1 MKTPSGISIRA
12 GIGVVVGAGIVAV
25 DNFAFGGEV
34 SPIVIVGM
42 LLVFAAAVGMIWGGR
57 AAVAA
62 AMAWVWVPMAHVLK
76 HLMRLPD
83 TIHPN
88 NYASLLKLGAFTF
101 VVTAIGL
108 GFGLGF
114 RGLLDGHPKKNA

>member
-1 MKTPSGISIRA
+1 MQRTVPINV
-12 GIGVVVGAGIVAV
+12 GVGLIVGAGIAGV

-42 LLVFAAAVGMIWGGR
+42 LLAFGAAAGMIWGVR
-57 AAVAA
+57 AAVATA
-62 AMAWVWVPMAHVLK
+62 VVWVCLPMAHVLK
-76 HLMRLPD
+76 HMMGLPD

-88 NYASLLKLGAFTF
+88 TYLSILKLGAFTF

-108 GFGLGF
+108 GFGLAF
-114 RGLLDGHPKKNA
+114 RRLHGGQPAENA

>member
-1 MKTPSGISIRA
+1 MKRPSSVSIRV
-12 GIGVVVGAGIVAV
+12 GIGVIVGAGIAAV

-42 LLVFAAAVGMIWGGR
+42 LLVFGAAVGMIWGGR

-62 AMAWVWVPMAHVLK
+62 AIAWVWLPMAHVLK

-108 GFGLGF
+108 GFGLAF
-114 RGLLDGHPKKNA
+114 RRLLGGHPTKNV

>member
-1 MKTPSGISIRA
+1 MKMSSGVSLRV
-12 GIGVVVGAGIVAV
+12 GIGLIAGAGIAAV

-42 LLVFAAAVGMIWGGR
+42 LLVFGVAVGMLWGGR
-57 AAVAA
+57 AAIAA
-62 AMAWVWVPMAHVLK
+62 AVAWVWLPMAHVLK

-88 NYASLLKLGAFTF
+88 TYASLLKLGAFTF
-101 VVTAIGL
+101 IVTAIGL
-108 GFGLGF
+108 GFGMACRRLS
-114 RGLLDGHPKKNA
+114 RRAPI

>member
-1 MKTPSGISIRA
+1 MKMPHDVSIRVGSGLIA
-12 GIGVVVGAGIVAV
+12 GAGIAAV

-42 LLVFAAAVGMIWGGR
+42 LLVFGAAVGMLWGGR
-57 AAVAA
+57 AAIAA
-62 AMAWVWVPMAHVLK
+62 AIAWVWLPMSHALK

-88 NYASLLKLGAFTF
+88 TYASLLKLGAFTF

-108 GFGLGF
+108 GFGLAV
-114 RGLLDGHPKKNA
+114 RRLSRRAPI